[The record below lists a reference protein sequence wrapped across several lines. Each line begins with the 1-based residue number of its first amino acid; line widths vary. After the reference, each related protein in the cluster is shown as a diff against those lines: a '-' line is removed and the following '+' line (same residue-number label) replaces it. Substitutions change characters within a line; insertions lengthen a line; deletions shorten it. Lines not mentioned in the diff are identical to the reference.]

1 MISPTPRTPPDIS
14 PELVLVDP
22 ELRRVALLLLPEPG
36 SFATAAKRKP
46 VMVDELPELPQPAVA
61 RRSRVRTWSKRAL
74 VLTGAAGLFAV
85 SWPSA
90 VGLRTPPGPRLVSVD
105 SAAPA
110 APGADSARAE
120 SLALRELV
128 DRSVATAPRVRLSG
142 TVRSRRTETPKALP
156 VGRRPRSQSA
166 PAAQSPKPAPSPV
179 PVQRT
184 KRERASLAWKAV
196 GGASYY
202 NVIVWRKGQR
212 VLDLWP
218 SRNRTLLP
226 ASWTYKGARRTLAP
240 GRYLWFVYPGFG
252 PRAAAQYGKRVQS
265 GILVVDRK

>member
-1 MISPTPRTPPDIS
+1 MSPTPRSCPDIS

-22 ELRRVALLLLPEPG
+22 ELRRVALLLLPDPG
-36 SFATAAKRKP
+36 SFALVSQPKP
-46 VMVDELPELPQPAVA
+46 VAVDELPERVQPAVA
-61 RRSRVRTWSKRAL
+61 RRSRVRTWSRRAL
-74 VLTGAAGLFAV
+74 VMTGAAGLFAV

-110 APGADSARAE
+110 APRVESARAE

-128 DRSVATAPRVRLSG
+128 DRRVATVPRVRPPG
-142 TVRSRRTETPKALP
+142 TVGARRAETPKARP
-156 VGRRPRSQSA
+156 VGKRPRSQSA
-166 PAAQSPKPAPSPV
+166 PAAKSPEPAPSPV
-179 PVQRT
+179 PVRRT
-184 KRERASLAWKAV
+184 RRERASLAWKAV

-202 NVIVWRKGQR
+202 NVIVWRKGRR

-218 SRNRTLLP
+218 SRNRALLP
-226 ASWTYKGARRTLAP
+226 ASWTYEGARRTLAP

-252 PRAAAQYGKRVQS
+252 PRAAAQYGKPVQS